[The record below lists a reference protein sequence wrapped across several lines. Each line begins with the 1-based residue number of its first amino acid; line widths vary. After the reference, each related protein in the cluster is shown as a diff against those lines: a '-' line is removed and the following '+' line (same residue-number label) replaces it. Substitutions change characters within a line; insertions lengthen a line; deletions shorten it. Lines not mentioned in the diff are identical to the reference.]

1 MGRSDFD
8 KHVDNVAFSEIYHV
22 LKTSK
27 NIKTTSTPDTK
38 TEKQNC
44 KQPWQVPEEHL
55 EQTTACC
62 MWEPQPPWDLL
73 GPPASWQFQVFLI
86 VFRRGSW
93 SQGSFEG
100 LGLQLMGV
108 LLKVKWGEICASSN
122 PY

>member
-1 MGRSDFD
+1 
-8 KHVDNVAFSEIYHV
+8 
-22 LKTSK
+22 
-27 NIKTTSTPDTK
+27 
-38 TEKQNC
+38 
-44 KQPWQVPEEHL
+44 
-55 EQTTACC
+55 

-108 LLKVKWGEICASSN
+108 LLKVKWGEILCFIESILNQYYKYIIINTIHGIDQHHLYHRLMGDEDPKNSED
-122 PY
+122 PFTF